1 MIMIAY
7 ILEAVDNYYPT
18 TEILL
23 LLESFYGAMFF
34 YLKNLPITPSQCYE
48 QVHKT
53 WDEFQLGVSTWQD
66 EQLPITCQN

>member
-23 LLESFYGAMFF
+23 LLESFDGATFF
-34 YLKNLPITPSQCYE
+34 YLKNLSITLPQCYE

-53 WDEFQLGVSTWQD
+53 RDEFRLGVSTWQD
-66 EQLPITCQN
+66 EQLPIICHN